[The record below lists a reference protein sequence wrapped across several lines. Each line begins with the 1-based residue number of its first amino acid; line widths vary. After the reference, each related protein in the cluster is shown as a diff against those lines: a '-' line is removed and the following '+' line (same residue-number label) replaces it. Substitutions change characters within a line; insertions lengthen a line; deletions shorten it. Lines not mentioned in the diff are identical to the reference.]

1 MVEDMSLLVD
11 SERIY
16 MWKDK
21 MRNLIS
27 SIIKHGKVAF
37 PVILIVAVA
46 FTVFLALSLSRNSSE
61 SQGDM
66 TAPLAS
72 VMESELKQI
81 ELIKDVPEDPLVQ
94 NTDKAM
100 VDLVTEFYQAKA
112 DGNLT
117 MIQRLRNFTDET
129 EEIQIA
135 EFAKYIAG
143 YPLIEIYTKAGYQ
156 KDSYITYVFYE
167 ALFEG
172 HPEQLPGIEAL
183 YVCTNDN
190 GELYI
195 NNDLESLTT
204 QEQEYMQTIHGQADV
219 EELYNKVNYDFLE
232 LLLAHPD
239 LEEYIDE
246 LTLEVKKAVGE
257 TLAAQIAATEAQT
270 EQPDETPVQPD
281 EVGLDPG
288 GEALAEV
295 VEAGPVYGT
304 ATTTVNV
311 RSSDSEQADKIG
323 KVTGGSKIQVM
334 EQKANGWSKVKIDA
348 GEGYIKSEYLDVP
361 EPVEAGDIIGTVT
374 AASNVNIRASAS
386 QTADKIGVVTGGE
399 EVSLIS
405 RENGW
410 CKITYNGLVGFI
422 KEDYVE

>member
-1 MVEDMSLLVD
+1 M
-11 SERIY
+11 
-16 MWKDK
+16 KDK

-37 PVILIVAVA
+37 PIILIVAVA
-46 FTVFLALSLSRNSSE
+46 FTVFLALSLSRNNSGNQAAS
-61 SQGDM
+61 
-66 TAPLAS
+66 TAPAPS
-72 VMESELKQI
+72 VMESELEQV
-81 ELIKDVPEDPLVQ
+81 ELVKNVPEDPLVQ
-94 NTDKAM
+94 NTDQGM

-117 MIQRLRNFTDET
+117 TIQRLRNFTDET
-129 EEIQIA
+129 EEIQIT

-183 YVCTNDN
+183 YVCTNDD
-190 GELYI
+190 GGLYI
-195 NNDLESLTT
+195 NNDLESLTP
-204 QEQEYMQTIHGQADV
+204 QEQEYMQAIHVQADV

-257 TLAAQIAATEAQT
+257 TLAAQIANTESKE
-270 EQPDETPVQPD
+270 EQPDTATVEPGD
-281 EVGLDPG
+281 VGLEPG

-304 ATTTVNV
+304 TTTTVNV

-334 EQKANGWSKVKIDA
+334 EQKANGWSRVKIDA

-361 EPVEAGDIIGTVT
+361 EPVAAGDIIGTVT
-374 AASNVNIRASAS
+374 ATSNVNIRAAAS
-386 QTADKIGVVTGGE
+386 QTAEKIGVVTGGE